1 VSVGA
6 VQNLVNDFDSVP
18 RNLYQEKF
26 LDSQLSIQQW
36 QHYIIGKAALD
47 INLGKT
53 NKIASNMQLLANAY
67 KKQAEGQAEGI
78 WKFMLHPKGGGK
90 DARWTN
96 GRDVNYLRDR
106 LMHKDQDCQNEADSK
121 YLWNQWLDSI
131 RPAIDNEAM
140 PAWNQVTANG
150 VNMQVSGCDFM
161 TIHDRVMQMWYEISL
176 DRVKKVDGKTT
187 PAVSIK
193 EDSLKQWQKI
203 SGGDKE
209 GASAAVCPLNHC
221 GHGDDCPYGRAPPG
235 HPMPKSYLF
244 FWCAGPGAQY
254 LADYYSLREQPD
266 DGHFPPFAPDAIFA
280 ECFKQTTR
288 GLPPPNGPDGG
299 AMKQGRNN
307 MSRLDSKRDDMKQEE
322 DDFASSA
329 DRMCEKMGSA
339 ADAFKVASEFMCSDK
354 SAQNTTSVADDAAML
369 TARVSMV
376 TAASSV
382 KVGTLAEKMLNK
394 LLAVEMKKM
403 GDVEEEV

>member
-1 VSVGA
+1 
-6 VQNLVNDFDSVP
+6 
-18 RNLYQEKF
+18 
-26 LDSQLSIQQW
+26 
-36 QHYIIGKAALD
+36 
-47 INLGKT
+47 
-53 NKIASNMQLLANAY
+53 
-67 KKQAEGQAEGI
+67 
-78 WKFMLHPKGGGK
+78 
-90 DARWTN
+90 
-96 GRDVNYLRDR
+96 
-106 LMHKDQDCQNEADSK
+106 
-121 YLWNQWLDSI
+121 
-131 RPAIDNEAM
+131 M

-266 DGHFPPFAPDAIFA
+266 DVHFPPFAPDAI
-280 ECFKQTTR
+280 FKQTTR